1 MKMQDRAFLRWL
13 QAALAVLVL
22 GVLAGWWLL
31 PGGSDAEDDALYF
44 AETGHSLDDQHGF
57 LSYWRAHDGASLLGL
72 PVTGVLQ
79 ENGLIVQYFAYGRL
93 ESHLQ
98 LDGTPVMLGRIGADY
113 ADALWLRF
121 EPAPP
126 RRATA
131 GEAYFEATRH
141 TLAEPFLSF
150 WQENGALVGLG
161 YPISQPMWQ
170 YVGDEV
176 RQVQYFERGRLEH
189 HPLSSGTPD
198 EVRRSALGREL
209 ALLRNYDTAPR
220 EPEPTPTTPPTQTP
234 VPTPEPAAPVAEPAP
249 VQEPAAPVAEPAP
262 VQEPAAPVSR
272 GWGGKS
278 ITVSLSQ
285 QWLYAYEGD
294 VLVFDAPVSTGKD
307 GFNTPVGS
315 FAIYAKTPLQT
326 MSGTING
333 ETYSVPNVPHAM
345 YINGDVALHG
355 TYWHNLF
362 GSGVRPSHGCIN
374 LPLYSAAWLYEW
386 APMGTPVS
394 VTY

>member
-1 MKMQDRAFLRWL
+1 
-13 QAALAVLVL
+13 
-22 GVLAGWWLL
+22 
-31 PGGSDAEDDALYF
+31 
-44 AETGHSLDDQHGF
+44 
-57 LSYWRAHDGASLLGL
+57 
-72 PVTGVLQ
+72 
-79 ENGLIVQYFAYGRL
+79 
-93 ESHLQ
+93 
-98 LDGTPVMLGRIGADY
+98 MLGRIGADY
-113 ADALWLRF
+113 AEALWLRF
-121 EPAPP
+121 APAPP
-126 RRATA
+126 RRAAA
-131 GEAYFEATRH
+131 GEEFFEATRH

-150 WQENGALVGLG
+150 WQDNGALVGLG
-161 YPISQPMWQ
+161 YPISEPMWQ

-189 HPLSSGTPD
+189 HPLGSGTPD

-209 ALLRNYDTAPR
+209 ALLRNYDTTPLV
-220 EPEPTPTTPPTQTP
+220 PTLVPTTPPPPSATP
-234 VPTPEPAAPVAEPAP
+234 VPQEPAAPVEQPAP
-249 VQEPAAPVAEPAP
+249 VQEPAAPVEQPAPEP
-262 VQEPAAPVSR
+262 VQEQAAPVSR

-278 ITVSLSQ
+278 ITVSLGQ

-333 ETYSVPNVPHAM
+333 ESYSVPNVPHAM

-386 APMGTPVS
+386 APMGTPVQ